1 MSHKKFRLS
10 WPLEIEIV
18 RGYVNWALSVR
29 KLSPETVKVYLSD
42 LKMAHKIRNVE
53 ASFENDYFI
62 NAMIKGAKNISLYST
77 ICKRSRF
84 VMSFPLLKLLGHEI
98 ATSNWSQDSKSVFWT
113 ACCVAFFG
121 SFRLG
126 EILPKSDGQDPE
138 TLSWNQI
145 KFSKNGSVVINIRF
159 PKVIRDISG
168 DFVDL
173 FEIKNS
179 SFCPFSALKHLST
192 LRASTTGSN
201 SPVFQFENGKN
212 LTQRIFSST
221 VVSLL
226 ERHVGREAKNFSGH
240 SFRAAIPSALANTPD
255 LASDSDIMMWGRWSS
270 ESYKCYTRLKHN
282 ARKAIFEKIVSMYT
296 SQ

>member
-1 MSHKKFRLS
+1 MLCG
-10 WPLEIEIV
+10 I
-18 RGYVNWALSVR
+18 
-29 KLSPETVKVYLSD
+29 
-42 LKMAHKIRNVE
+42 
-53 ASFENDYFI
+53 
-62 NAMIKGAKNISLYST
+62 
-77 ICKRSRF
+77 
-84 VMSFPLLKLLGHEI
+84 
-98 ATSNWSQDSKSVFWT
+98 
-113 ACCVAFFG
+113 FG

-126 EILPKSDGQDPE
+126 EILPRSNDQDPE
-138 TLSWNQI
+138 TLTWNQI

-192 LRASTTGSN
+192 LRASTTGSK

-226 ERHVGREAKNFSGH
+226 ERHVGSEAKNFSGH